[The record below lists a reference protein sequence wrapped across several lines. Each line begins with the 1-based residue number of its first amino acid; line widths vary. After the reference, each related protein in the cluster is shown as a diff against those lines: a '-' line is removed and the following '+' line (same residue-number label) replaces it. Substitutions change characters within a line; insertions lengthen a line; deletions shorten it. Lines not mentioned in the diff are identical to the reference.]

1 MRNQKFIKIEDSFIV
16 DQDYRDAFTKL
27 GLNSIDDVFSFSAGE
42 TISKKNLAAYRSR
55 IKFETNSPKQVL
67 YLKRYDTPPVLLQ
80 LKNWFAQRA
89 AKSCGR
95 TDFETS
101 LEIDRLGINTPK
113 VIAFGEQKGLLFE
126 KRSFF
131 IAENIPDADAIERK
145 LPLCFYELQIN
156 KSEKKKFI
164 EDAAA
169 FIKKFHETGF
179 RHRDLYFSHIF
190 YDGTGR
196 FFLIDL
202 SRVFRPLFLKQY
214 YLVKDIA
221 QLFYSAPAKSFSNTD
236 RLRFYFAYTGRRS
249 LTGKDKRFIMKVIKK
264 VSRIARHD
272 KKHNR

>member
-1 MRNQKFIKIEDSFIV
+1 
-16 DQDYRDAFTKL
+16 
-27 GLNSIDDVFSFSAGE
+27 
-42 TISKKNLAAYRSR
+42 
-55 IKFETNSPKQVL
+55 
-67 YLKRYDTPPVLLQ
+67 
-80 LKNWFAQRA
+80 LKNWIAQRA

-101 LEIDRLGINTPK
+101 LELDRLGINTPK
-113 VIAFGEQKGLLFE
+113 IIAFGEQKGLLFE

-145 LPLCFYELQIN
+145 LPPCFYVPQTD
-156 KSEKKKFI
+156 KFKQKKII
-164 EDAAA
+164 EDAAV
-169 FIKKFHETGF
+169 FIRKFHETGF

-190 YDGTGR
+190 YDGAGR

-221 QLFYSAPAKSFSNTD
+221 QLFYSAPAKFFSNTD

-249 LTGKDKRFIMKVIKK
+249 LTGKDKQFITKVIKK

>member
-1 MRNQKFIKIEDSFIV
+1 MRNQKFIKIEDSFVV
-16 DQDYRDAFTKL
+16 DQDYRDAFAKL
-27 GLNSIDDVFSFSAGE
+27 GLKSIDDIFSFSAGE
-42 TISKKNLAAYRSR
+42 TLSKKTIARHRSR
-55 IKFETNSPKQVL
+55 IKFKTDSQGIFF
-67 YLKRYDTPPVLLQ
+67 LKRYDRPPVLLQ
-80 LKNWFAQRA
+80 LKNWIAQRA

-101 LEIDRLGINTPK
+101 LELDRLGINTPK
-113 VIAFGEQKGLLFE
+113 AIAFGEQKGLLFE

-145 LPLCFYELQIN
+145 LPPCFYEPQTD
-156 KSEKKKFI
+156 KYKQRKFI
-164 EDAAA
+164 EDAAF
-169 FIKKFHETGF
+169 FIRKFHETGF

-190 YDGTGR
+190 YDGAGR

-202 SRVFRPLFLKQY
+202 SRVFRPLLLKQY

-221 QLFYSAPAKSFSNTD
+221 QLFYSAPVKFFSNTD

-249 LTGKDKRFIMKVIKK
+249 LTGKDKRFITKVIKK
-264 VSRIARHD
+264 VNRIARHD